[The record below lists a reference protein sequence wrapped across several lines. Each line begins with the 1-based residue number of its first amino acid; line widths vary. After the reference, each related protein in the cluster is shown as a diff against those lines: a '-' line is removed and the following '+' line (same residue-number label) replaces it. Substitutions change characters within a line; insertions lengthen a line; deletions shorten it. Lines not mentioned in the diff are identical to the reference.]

1 MLRIRL
7 QVENGRVLKLL
18 LGKVG
23 RTSKRLLMEA
33 GTSVKI
39 LWEIAKKFDDTVTCD
54 DIEYRKYA

>member
-1 MLRIRL
+1 M
-7 QVENGRVLKLL
+7 ENGRVLKLL

-33 GTSVKI
+33 GTSIKI
-39 LWEIAKKFDDTVTCD
+39 LLWEIAKKFDDTVTCD